1 VRIFCRSIFYNTGGE
16 WLTQNAGRG
25 LNCVERRK
33 KAPASE
39 GGRYGRMA
47 MALSKGPVPEGFH
60 TVTPYLV
67 VAGVGRL
74 IEFLKEAFEAEETIR
89 AADKDGV
96 INHAAVRIGDSM
108 VEMGEASGEWKAM
121 PAGLHLYVE
130 NADETYRRAMQ
141 AGAVSLYEPQDM
153 DYGDRESG
161 VTDPSGNSW
170 YIATH
175 KAGSQ
180 FVPAGLRRV
189 TAGMSVKGAAE
200 FLEFVVKAFAAEIVF
215 KMAAGGSVGHAK
227 VRIGDSIIECS
238 EAHGE
243 WGPRPVTL
251 HLYVPDVDGMYKN
264 AIAAGAKSLSEP
276 KDQFYGE
283 RNGGVVDAWGNH
295 WYIATHTEDL
305 TTEELIARGASQGES
320 VK

>member
-1 VRIFCRSIFYNTGGE
+1 
-16 WLTQNAGRG
+16 
-25 LNCVERRK
+25 
-33 KAPASE
+33 
-39 GGRYGRMA
+39 MA

-74 IEFLKEAFEAEETIR
+74 IEFLKGAFEAEETIR